1 VLEALHHAN
10 CDAAQ
15 GYYLARQ
22 MPIGDLPRFLATID
36 HVTVGDVARR
46 DAPMR

>member
-1 VLEALHHAN
+1 
-10 CDAAQ
+10 
-15 GYYLARQ
+15 

-36 HVTVGDVARR
+36 HVTVGGDVRR